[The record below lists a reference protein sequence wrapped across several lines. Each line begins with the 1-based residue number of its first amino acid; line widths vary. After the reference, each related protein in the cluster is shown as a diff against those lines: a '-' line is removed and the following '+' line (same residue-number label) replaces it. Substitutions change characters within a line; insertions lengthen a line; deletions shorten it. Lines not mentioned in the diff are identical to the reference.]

1 MTPVGPEIL
10 NALSAGIKAEVA
22 AYVFYITALKKKEA
36 AQFKN
41 ILERLAF
48 EEKKHFH
55 ILERQHDSLM
65 RSEKW
70 VSTADVMKE
79 EGLPEIGEDMLAVHR
94 GLIGEIEQADTIKKI
109 LDIAYRL
116 EEDAYNV
123 YKREM
128 ERTDSPEGK
137 DVFAQLSQFEQGHM
151 KVVKD
156 LMAQYA

>member
-1 MTPVGPEIL
+1 MTPVNPEIL

-22 AYVFYITALKKKEA
+22 AYVFYITAVKKVEA
-36 AQFKN
+36 AGFKDVM
-41 ILERLAF
+41 ERLAH

-70 VSTADVMKE
+70 ISTADVLKE
-79 EGLPEIGEDMLAVHR
+79 EGLPEIGEDMMSIHKE
-94 GLIGEIEQADTIKKI
+94 LIGEIESADSVQKV

-123 YKREM
+123 YKRELD
-128 ERTDSPEGK
+128 RSDSDEGRQI
-137 DVFAQLSQFEQGHM
+137 FSQLARFEQGHM
-151 KVVKD
+151 AVVKD
-156 LMAQYA
+156 LMAKYA